1 METSSKDPH
10 PMRKCHL
17 SSLSKGNEDSMW
29 CHHDVLSHM
38 GSFSSNEDVPLV
50 IIHNSSFNEEATR
63 GIWEGLHLM
72 KVLSRRGFIW
82 RWLKSMEW
90 VPHNF

>member
-1 METSSKDPH
+1 MATSSKVPH

-29 CHHDVLSHM
+29 CHDDVLCHI
-38 GSFSSNEDVPLV
+38 GSPSSNEEVLIV
-50 IIHNSSFNEEATR
+50 IIHNFSFNEEATH

-72 KVLSRRGFIW
+72 KVLSREGFI
-82 RWLKSMEW
+82 
-90 VPHNF
+90 